1 MSLFTRIFLLL
12 IVVYVISPNVTVG
25 QHYIFIEADGQQPFY
40 VKRADTLYSSSA
52 SGFLIIP
59 KVPKGDFNIILGFP
73 KAIYPEAV
81 FEIKEVSR
89 DRGFH
94 LKLFEGKGWGLFD
107 RTSMDVIYSNN
118 NQIDKSASDAVKK
131 TANPFAAL
139 LSDATGDDILIEQN
153 PGVIQ
158 KQLVKDLT
166 VAQPKKEEVR
176 EVQDVKSPETSV
188 LVKIEELETDKEKII
203 TYIDRKSGGQ
213 IDTVVIRIA
222 KLEQSDIK
230 IAPKPV
236 SSELSPAREEV
247 KALPEVNSLI
257 PPTEEKENQA
267 EVQSSVGRKLSA
279 CTKPA
284 AETKDML
291 NLQKKILGMA
301 KEEDQLVYVEK
312 VFGMKCFTSKQAV
325 EVASFFL
332 DEYSRMNLFKRV
344 YWLVS
349 DHEDFKQAGTLFFKD
364 ENIKAFKQLQ
374 SGN

>member
-1 MSLFTRIFLLL
+1 MF
-12 IVVYVISPNVTVG
+12 IVVSAVSPTVTIG
-25 QHYIFIEADGQQPFY
+25 QHYLFIEADGQQPFY
-40 VKRADTLYSSSA
+40 IKKADTLYSSSA

-59 KVPKGDFNIILGFP
+59 KVPKGDLNILLGFP
-73 KAIYPEAV
+73 KAIYPEAM

-107 RTSMDVIYSNN
+107 RTSMEVIYSKN
-118 NQIDKSASDAVKK
+118 NQIDKSASDSVKK
-131 TANPFAAL
+131 TANPFAAM

-153 PGVIQ
+153 PVVTK
-158 KQLVKDLT
+158 KQLVKELT
-166 VAQPKKEEVR
+166 VEQPKKEEVR
-176 EVQDVKSPETSV
+176 VIPDKKSLETSV
-188 LVKIEELETDKEKII
+188 LVKLEELETDKEKII
-203 TYIDRKSGGQ
+203 TYIDRKSDGR

-222 KLEQSDIK
+222 KMEQSDIK
-230 IAPKPV
+230 TGQMPV
-236 SSELSPAREEV
+236 SSELPLAQEEV
-247 KALPEVNSLI
+247 KALPEVKSLI
-257 PPTEEKENQA
+257 PTPEEKGNKA
-267 EVQSSVGRKLSA
+267 EPQSSVVRKLSA

-291 NLQKKILGMA
+291 NLQKKMLGMA
-301 KEEDQLVYVEK
+301 KEEDQFAYVEK

-325 EVASFFL
+325 EVSSFFL

-349 DHEDFKQAGTLFFKD
+349 DHDDFKQAGALFFKE